1 MQRGSW
7 PYAPASSALPKP
19 MEGALASGAA
29 TVRPAGAAG
38 EKAAGDDRRNISI
51 RAAMEDGDRSKLG
64 RGSTNPPLL
73 PGTGLQ
79 NLTEATHISKIFPAL
94 RAGHFP

>member
-38 EKAAGDDRRNISI
+38 EKAAGDDRRNISKGS
-51 RAAMEDGDRSKLG
+51 DGG
-64 RGSTNPPLL
+64 
-73 PGTGLQ
+73 
-79 NLTEATHISKIFPAL
+79 
-94 RAGHFP
+94 